1 MPTANTTP
9 GYSRKD
15 KSLGLLCEKFLKQFA
30 GNPGSVISL
39 DDAAHCL
46 EVERRRIYD
55 IVNVLEAIALVQRLQ
70 KNKYTWEGTAKLKE
84 TIDALQNQDLS
95 QPCQPE
101 PGVAGRKLSD
111 RPTPQLNN
119 TSAAGIAERK
129 EKSLGLLAQRF
140 VQMLLCVTDGQAVA
154 LEDAA
159 KSLLGGDEPPED
171 INKLKTKVRRLYDI
185 ANVLTSL
192 NLIAKVH
199 LKPARRPAF
208 QWLGI
213 DGICIQP
220 QQHDPAAVTHLPT
233 SLSALNPSPSED
245 ISSTATGSSVQE
257 QTQLRHIS
265 SCTQLE
271 SNINTTQADSQSTSN
286 RCLKRNAAGLEP
298 SSSKKCNRTG
308 QLQRSPNP
316 PQLSYGTVNSPSRPP
331 PLLSHEQRAQSGKV
345 DASPAVDQQPKSGK
359 HGTRPTPVPITPDG
373 GQTDVQRHKQSET
386 PSPAKASCGRSS
398 GSALPHVACESPA
411 LVSPGQDLIA
421 QTGAM
426 LLDNPTMRFNS
437 PCHHFHSAPSARDL
451 LELAAHRPP
460 SRQHSSTEAHSS
472 RAAQNA
478 AAGSTANMAQAA
490 GRHEPA
496 QHAFVPQSHSA
507 DHQLTQGSACRAH
520 GEDQGWCSDTVST
533 MPEPLSA
540 GIEEMIRLHTYPVSM
555 FQTDQASRQQAGSTQ
570 LAMQMLP
577 AASNSYLTQP
587 GLRWDPIQSDSLV
600 PAAMA
605 PGMYGTDMVTTSV
618 PSTFLPALMLQR
630 QQAQGPRHSAGQGL
644 GSQGRAME
652 QLALSTAATADL
664 LAGTAANSSQAYPG
678 PASDLILAA
687 SATLQAFARAA
698 HTTQGNPYG
707 AQPGLNQVGNRMIS
721 NAVSG
726 PGDLPEQQRQ
736 QVAFMQQQWQLQQQ
750 QQQQSWFGI
759 NGALQHPG

>member
-1 MPTANTTP
+1 MPSANTTP

-30 GNPGSVISL
+30 GSQGSVISL

-84 TIDALQNQDLS
+84 TIDALRHQDLS
-95 QPCQPE
+95 QPCQSE
-101 PGVAGRKLSD
+101 PGVTGRKLSD
-111 RPTPQLNN
+111 RPAQQPASI
-119 TSAAGIAERK
+119 SAAGIAERK

-185 ANVLTSL
+185 ANVFTSL

-233 SLSALNPSPSED
+233 SLSALIPSPSED
-245 ISSTATGSSVQE
+245 ISSTATGSSMHE
-257 QTQLRHIS
+257 QTLLRHTS

-298 SSSKKCNRTG
+298 SSSQKRNRTG
-308 QLQRSPNP
+308 QLQCSPNP

-331 PLLSHEQRAQSGKV
+331 LVSHEQRAQSGKV

-359 HGTRPTPVPITPDG
+359 QGTRPTPVPITPDG

-386 PSPAKASCGRSS
+386 PSPAKVPHGRPS
-398 GSALPHVACESPA
+398 GGALPHVACESPP

-437 PCHHFHSAPSARDL
+437 PCHQFHSAPCARDL

-478 AAGSTANMAQAA
+478 ATGSTAGVAQAA
-490 GRHEPA
+490 GRREPA
-496 QHAFVPQSHSA
+496 QHAFLPQSHSA
-507 DHQLTQGSACRAH
+507 DHQLTHGSACRAH
-520 GEDQGWCSDTVST
+520 GEDQGWCRDALST
-533 MPEPLSA
+533 MPESLSA
-540 GIEEMIRLHTYPVSM
+540 GTEEMIRHHTYPVSM
-555 FQTDQASRQQAGSTQ
+555 FRTDQVSRQQTGSTQ
-570 LAMQMLP
+570 LAMQMRP

-587 GLRWDPIQSDSLV
+587 GLRWEPIQSDSLV

-618 PSTFLPALMLQR
+618 QSTFLPALMLQR
-630 QQAQGPRHSAGQGL
+630 QQAQGANRSAGHGL
-644 GSQGRAME
+644 ASQGGSME

-664 LAGTAANSSQAYPG
+664 LAGMAANGSQAYPG

-698 HTTQGNPYG
+698 HSTQGNPYG
-707 AQPGLNQVGNRMIS
+707 AQPGLNQVGDRLFS
-721 NAVSG
+721 NAIPG

-736 QVAFMQQQWQLQQQ
+736 QVAFMQQHWQLQQ
-750 QQQQSWFGI
+750 QQQQSWFGF
-759 NGALQHPG
+759 NGASQHPG

>member
-1 MPTANTTP
+1 MPDELLIPTLTP
-9 GYSRKD
+9 T
-15 KSLGLLCEKFLKQFA
+15 LFH
-30 GNPGSVISL
+30 P
-39 DDAAHCL
+39 
-46 EVERRRIYD
+46 
-55 IVNVLEAIALVQRLQ
+55 
-70 KNKYTWEGTAKLKE
+70 AKLKE

-664 LAGTAANSSQAYPG
+664 RLLIGLGTSGQMNQIYGPPSGRGGLECNTVTLSGAVVAMSVVFDRSCEAPDGSTHSSAALHTPVSDFSPEISSRTGANSRISSVDRTLLGLSCSVYEDEATFNSLIAAATSASLSLESELALFALLSTPEDAMLELLCTPSCWAYTPMPVG
-678 PASDLILAA
+678 PHE
-687 SATLQAFARAA
+687 TFALD
-698 HTTQGNPYG
+698 
-707 AQPGLNQVGNRMIS
+707 GL
-721 NAVSG
+721 
-726 PGDLPEQQRQ
+726 LP
-736 QVAFMQQQWQLQQQ
+736 
-750 QQQQSWFGI
+750 
-759 NGALQHPG
+759 